1 MANNIE
7 QAAELVKLFEQQ
19 AKILAEQETS
29 LKNQLAVTQQ
39 LVAAL
44 RAMPMEELSD
54 ASAQLTRSVQ
64 ETAKS
69 MEGYEN
75 GQQSLENI
83 RKALEEVVKE
93 NDKLG
98 SSVTGLGKQ
107 FLKLAPVAATVEG
120 IVGGF
125 NLLRG
130 AMSSVVS
137 VGSSVISGLLQLG
150 AAIISAPFKLLNGLM
165 SMAAQGGGSELRQAM
180 EELRKEFGDLAH
192 NESRAVLDAWRGI
205 DHFGGRLAET
215 GLSIWRT
222 MGNMAESLRALTAI
236 AKNMG
241 VVFSNLQDQFAGNAE
256 RIFAYVKGLHLSEE
270 AQKALAETAYAFGRE
285 ITDIGREITQ
295 MAFGMG
301 DAFGINGA
309 LISRDIGE
317 MMTDFHSF
325 GNLAIGEL
333 SEIAVY
339 ARRLGVEVKALLGVV
354 DQFDNFE
361 NAATSVAQLSQ
372 AFGLQ
377 LDTLDLLS
385 AQNPADRIEQLRK
398 AFFSAGRS
406 VENMTRQERALLAQ
420 QTGLDENTLKLV
432 FSQENASKSYEDIQK
447 QSEATQKQQISQA
460 EAMQKLAGSIERLV
474 KSGGMLQGGFFDIF
488 IQGFLKGIRWTR
500 EFRHLMVNLRAVM
513 RTVYFAGIQVGRA
526 FVDAFPGVRQFLT
539 GIADIFDRRRWQDMT
554 QGIVRIFRRFF
565 SAIAGND
572 PHAVKNFLKQMQ
584 DNFFNWFN
592 TRTAAGRGVI
602 EGFQKFTK
610 AFVNIAGQFLAE
622 SMRALGQA
630 FRGLADFIR
639 DPSSALKTASA
650 GGEGVIG
657 FIIETLRPAID
668 AIVAAWP
675 DLRDGFIE
683 LMEVAWQ
690 KLQPILQEFL
700 VKRLHQVVLFA
711 FGPSLIGGTV
721 RGVSVGLAS
730 LFTKGILGA
739 FTGGGARQAAG
750 ALSKGL
756 SSLTGAMNNI
766 PAANPAGITGVAA
779 GVQQGGVAANAAKG
793 FSVRDAAQLGAKLV
807 ILAGALAIGGVE
819 FAIALAA
826 MKGILAIGG
835 INRVADAVLPLLVLG
850 AAVTSTIIL
859 ALATK
864 ALNPGNAGQ
873 LLANLVAGATALA
886 VGGVLF
892 AGSLAL
898 ISGVLEAAGLT
909 SFEAIGWPL
918 AVLAVAILATIALA
932 LTALTLEPST
942 LSTAAAMMAYGAL
955 LLAVS
960 GVAFA
965 AALWAVK
972 QSLQTAGM
980 DTLEKA
986 GEPLVILGGA
996 ILAMIGLA
1004 GAVMLMAAVNPL
1016 IVAAGLLNGI
1026 ILLEV
1031 AKAAVGKLI
1040 ELKDAMSGISAA
1052 DIPRIVEAVEAMSL
1066 IYGATA
1072 AFALAS
1078 AAFGVIL
1085 LSIGG
1090 GLGLIVGLAALAE
1103 ISTAGVKHARDIIEQ
1118 IKSMPDVPESKI
1130 DAFVKI
1136 VEALGGFAANVAQI
1150 INASTP
1156 SFLSLAA
1163 MPWGRNPEAEAKASL
1178 GMVGEIV
1185 SAIGDQTR
1193 QVIQTVVNATKGMS
1207 QRDLDAAESL
1217 APLLSATVELAKA
1230 LSVNS
1235 ELTEGLFGDLLSV
1248 RIIQTAGDYFEQVG
1262 NSLTTLLPG
1271 LHGVLQQIGNAPTI
1285 DQTKVETFATFLE
1298 ALGPL
1303 IQALSPSGG
1312 MAAILGLAEGATE
1325 LENMSRTVLTSLGF
1339 ETGGPVD
1346 RTAQMLRVVS
1356 RFAQTMLSV
1365 ISEGGFLRSIQ
1376 DFIGQMVTIGTG
1388 INPGQIE
1395 SVKTVAE
1402 IFESVTGLVSSFAEQ
1417 FSSEDFLKA
1426 ITSGSGRNSGRVAR
1440 AFSGIIRGIITPIS
1454 TQMPILIEN
1463 LKNLTEGLSKSQIE
1477 NMASVVGVF
1486 STIIET
1492 VGRLAEVVGTIG
1504 DTGESGFSAAAVR
1517 ARLGSMG
1524 EVLSVLFSEGGNSI
1538 ITAIQALGRVSLPR
1552 STKANAET
1560 VTKALE
1566 AVGNIS
1572 EILSSGALARLQNG
1586 TVGSRGIDA
1595 IHSAMRHLFD
1605 PTYKGAGVQHYLTTL
1620 ENFASVRLPR
1630 VISTNA
1636 ETLKTAFNAIG
1647 EIDFEAV
1654 QGAIAHIDDNF
1665 SERLQTGI
1673 AALIESINETGNA
1686 LKGLGRSPI
1695 NLQTELQRVNNALNL
1710 RGSSRLEIRQQPV
1723 TLNINFTV
1731 TMDSKELES
1740 ALVGRPNSRIR
1751 VGDAT

>member
-1 MANNIE
+1 MASNIE
-7 QAAELVKLFEQQ
+7 QAAELVKLLDQQ
-19 AKILAEQETS
+19 AKILAAQEAS
-29 LKNQLAVTQQ
+29 LKNQLAITQQ

-44 RAMPMEELSD
+44 RAMPIEELSE
-54 ASAQLTRSVQ
+54 ASSQLSKSVQ

-69 MEGYEN
+69 MEGYET
-75 GQQSLENI
+75 GQQSLESI
-83 RKALEEVVKE
+83 RKALQEAISE

-98 SSVTGLGKQ
+98 TSVTGLGKQ
-107 FLKLAPVAATVEG
+107 FLKLAPVVATLEG
-120 IVGGF
+120 ITGGF
-125 NLLRG
+125 NLLYG

-137 VGSSVISGLLQLG
+137 VGSSVISGLIQLG
-150 AAIISAPFKLLNGLM
+150 AAIIMAPFKLLNGLM

-192 NESRAVLDAWRGI
+192 NEARAVMDAWRGI

-270 AQKALAETAYAFGRE
+270 AQKALAETAYATGRD
-285 ITDIGREITQ
+285 ITEVGREITQ

-325 GNLAIGEL
+325 GNLAVGEL

-361 NAATSVAQLSQ
+361 DAATSVAQLSQ

-377 LDTLDLLS
+377 LDTLDLMS
-385 AQNPADRIEQLRK
+385 AQNPAERIEQLRK
-398 AFFSAGRS
+398 AFFAAGRS
-406 VENMTRQERALLAQ
+406 VESMTRQERALLAQ

-432 FSQENASKSYEDIQK
+432 FSQQNASKSYEEIQK

-500 EFRHLMVNLRAVM
+500 EFRHLMVNLRAAM
-513 RTVYFAGIQVGRA
+513 RTVYFAGVQVGRA
-526 FVDAFPGVRQFLT
+526 FVDAFPGIRQFLT
-539 GIADIFDRRRWQDMT
+539 GLANIFDRRRWQDMT
-554 QGIVRIFRRFF
+554 QGIVRIFRNFF
-565 SAIAGND
+565 NSIAGND
-572 PHAVKNFLKQMQ
+572 PHSVKNFLKQMQ
-584 DNFFNWFN
+584 DNFFDWFN
-592 TRTAAGRGVI
+592 TRKGAGRDVLQGM
-602 EGFQKFTK
+602 QKFTK
-610 AFVNIAGQFLAE
+610 AFIGIAGQLFAE
-622 SMRALGQA
+622 AMKALGQA
-630 FRGLADFIR
+630 FRGIANFIK
-639 DPSSALKTASA
+639 DPSAALDTAAS
-650 GGEGVIG
+650 GGSG
-657 FIIETLRPAID
+657 FLSFILDALQPAFE

-675 DLRDGFIE
+675 ELRDGFME

-690 KLQPILQEFL
+690 KLQPLLQEFL
-700 VKRLHQVVLFA
+700 IKHLHQVILFA

-766 PAANPAGITGVAA
+766 PAANPAGITGVTA
-779 GVQQGGVAANAAKG
+779 GIQQGAVATNAAKG
-793 FSVRDAAQLGAKLV
+793 FSVRDAAQLGLKLV
-807 ILAGALAIGGVE
+807 ILAGALAVGGVE

-826 MKGILAIGG
+826 MKGILATGG
-835 INRVADAVLPLLVLG
+835 IERVADAVLPLLVLG
-850 AAVTSTIIL
+850 AAVASTIIL

-873 LLANLVAGATALA
+873 LLVNLVAGATALA

-918 AVLAVAILATIALA
+918 AVLAVAILSTIALA
-932 LTALTLEPST
+932 LTALTLEPTT
-942 LSTAAAMMAYGAL
+942 LSTAAAMMLYGAL
-955 LLAVS
+955 LLAGS

-965 AALWAVK
+965 GALWAVK
-972 QSLQTAGM
+972 ASLQAAGM

-986 GEPLVILGGA
+986 GEPLLILGGA

-1004 GAVMLMAAVNPL
+1004 SAVMLMAVVNPL
-1016 IVAAGLLNGI
+1016 VVAAGLLNGI

-1066 IYGATA
+1066 IFGATA

-1090 GLGLIVGLAALAE
+1090 GVGLIVGLAALAE
-1103 ISTAGVKHARDIIEQ
+1103 ISTAGVKHAGEIIEQ
-1118 IKSMPDVPESKI
+1118 IKKMPDVPQNKV
-1130 DAFVKI
+1130 DTFVKV

-1150 INASTP
+1150 INAATP

-1185 SAIGDQTR
+1185 NAIGDQTR
-1193 QVIQTVVNATKGMS
+1193 EVINTVVNATKGLS
-1207 QRDLDAAESL
+1207 QRELDAAESL

-1230 LSVNS
+1230 LSANA

-1248 RIIQTAGDYFEQVG
+1248 RILQTAGDYFEQVG
-1262 NSLTTLLPG
+1262 NSLVTLLPA
-1271 LHGVLQQIGNAPTI
+1271 LHGVLVTIGDSPTI
-1285 DQTKVETFATFLE
+1285 DQTKVETFSAFLQG
-1298 ALGPL
+1298 LGPL
-1303 IQALSPSGG
+1303 ITALSPSGG

-1325 LENMSRTVLTSLGF
+1325 LENMSKTVLGALGF

-1346 RTAQMLRVVS
+1346 RTQQMLTVVS

-1365 ISEGGFLRSIQ
+1365 ISEGGFLRTIQ
-1376 DFIGQMVTIGTG
+1376 DFVGEMVRIGAG
-1388 INPGQIE
+1388 ISPEQIE

-1417 FSSEDFLKA
+1417 FSSEEFLKA
-1426 ITSGSGRNSGRVAR
+1426 ITKGSGRSSGTVAR
-1440 AFSGIIRGIITPIS
+1440 AFAAIIRGVITPIS

-1463 LKNLTEGLSKSQIE
+1463 LKNLTEGMSKSQIE
-1477 NMASVVGVF
+1477 NIASIVGVF
-1486 STIIET
+1486 STVIET
-1492 VGRLAEVVGTIG
+1492 VSSLAGIIGTL
-1504 DTGESGFSAAAVR
+1504 GESGEAGFSAAAVR
-1517 ARLGSMG
+1517 TRLESMG
-1524 EVLSVLFSEGGNSI
+1524 EMLNVLFAESGSSI
-1538 ITAIQALGRVSLPR
+1538 ITALQALGRITLPR

-1560 VTKALE
+1560 ITKALE
-1566 AVGNIS
+1566 AVGSVS
-1572 EILSSGALARLQNG
+1572 EVLSSGVLARLQNG
-1586 TVGSRGIDA
+1586 TVGRRGIDA
-1595 IHSAMRHLFD
+1595 LHSAMQHLFD

-1620 ENFASVRLPR
+1620 ENFGGVRLPR
-1630 VISTNA
+1630 GITTNA
-1636 ETLKTAFNAIG
+1636 ETLKNAFNAIG

-1654 QGAIAHIDDNF
+1654 QGAVARIDDNF
-1665 SERLQTGI
+1665 SERLRTGVT
-1673 AALIESINETGNA
+1673 ALIDSINETGNA
-1686 LKGLGRSPI
+1686 LKGLGRNPI

-1731 TMDSKELES
+1731 NVDSEELEA
-1740 ALVGRPNSRIR
+1740 ALVERPNTRFMINNS
-1751 VGDAT
+1751 G